1 MSHQKRDFKS
11 WLHFFLGFYTP
22 PEFVLIILKF
32 FTGGRFK
39 ELLRPLSSK
48 SDQIKAA
55 YKTHRV
61 RFFVIM
67 GTIYAVILFFIGFFF
82 FESRKPQPIFIDF
95 FVSAPTNEPDPD
107 DRKPLIV
114 EFEGSAAPLEMADK
128 EISGGITINPP
139 MPGIWRWIGD
149 DTLVFTAENAWKIG
163 SRYTVNLGKNLFP
176 RHIRTNNSFAFNI
189 EDFSLVEGD
198 TEFYIDPEDSAVKRV
213 TAGIKANYPIDSA
226 SLENSIRIE
235 PQISADS
242 GSLQKR
248 LYQYTVNYSED
259 RTEAYIVS
267 EALGMPSRSVPMKIT
282 VQKGVKDATG
292 NGSPGSELSF
302 TVEIPGMANYASVQD
317 LSQELVRNA
326 EEKYDQV
333 IVLSTKGTI
342 DEQELAKNIGV
353 WELPVDLPELPGL
366 KAVKNYDWYSA
377 DRVVDEVLALSRKI
391 DLDVIPGELKYNS
404 VNSFKFT
411 TDPGRYVYIKLNR
424 GTKFYGGY
432 YLSEP
437 YETVFQVKRFPREL
451 TILSEGAIL
460 SFSGDKRLPMMT
472 RGISEVSFNIG
483 RIRPDDINH
492 LVSQTSGDISNLY
505 FRNYTFNY
513 NNITEQYT
521 EKTNIILKDERDIG
535 YFSFDFARYLANI
548 PAQNLRH
555 GFFIF
560 TVQGEG
566 SNEDFQDRRLIMITD
581 LGFYVKT
588 NADNTKEIF
597 VQSIATG
604 RPVAGAT
611 VNVLGLNGNPI
622 VSTYTGID
630 GHAQIPELSDFK
642 NNLAPTVYTVRLGED
657 MSFMPYFASGRNL
670 DYSSFDIGGIQGA
683 DDPKTLRAFIF
694 SDRGIYRPGDE
705 IRIGLAVKAGD
716 WKLNLA
722 RTPLEFLV
730 TDPRGAEI
738 FNKRISLSPEGM
750 EEIRF
755 STQNWSPTGAY
766 TGTLY
771 VIRERENRNEER
783 IYLGSETIKVEE
795 FLPDS
800 LNVTAVLNAHQG
812 GIPQTGWIAPGSL
825 EATVTV
831 RNLFGTAAA
840 GNDVKAQINLTPGRQ
855 YFRQYQDYQFQDPYQ
870 TKNSFQEFLGTITT
884 NDEGTAV
891 FPLNLAKFEKATFS
905 LSFYAEA
912 FEKGSGRNVS
922 ARTQVYVSPLPHL
935 IGFKA
940 DGNLNYVQHNTTRLL
955 SFIAV
960 NPQLEKISV
969 DDITFNLT
977 ELRYVSVLVKQP
989 NGTYKY
995 QSVQKEYPVS
1005 SEKAGIPA
1013 EGYSY
1018 RLPTDTSGEFRLTL
1032 TGSDG
1037 LEYNNIVFTVAGTG
1051 NLARSLNRTAE
1062 LELTLNKSDFS
1073 AGETIQLMIK
1083 APYQGAGLITIERD
1097 KVYAYKWFQGTGETT
1112 MQSITVPAELE
1123 GNGYVNV
1130 QFTRAQDSPEIFMS
1144 PFSYGTLPISISK
1157 ENRTNRISLD
1167 ISSDTKPG
1175 RPFSIKYSTNKPGK
1189 IIIYAVDEGILQLA
1203 QYRTPDPIDFF
1214 FKKRAL
1220 EVRTAGIMD
1229 LILPRFSIVQSMGAM
1244 GGGEGFD
1251 EIAGNLNPFKR
1262 KQNAPV
1268 AFWSGIINA
1277 DSVQREIFY
1286 TPPDYFNGTLRVMA
1300 VSISD
1305 DAVGSAEERSL
1316 VRSTFIIS
1324 PNTPMM
1330 AAPGDEFAISLT
1342 VTNNQKGVGDAGKV
1356 RLTAEASPHIS
1367 ISGGSFD
1374 MAIPEGKSHTLN
1386 IPVKAAGP
1394 LGAAEI
1400 KFIASD
1406 AHDTSPNA
1414 ERSELSAYLSIR
1426 PAVPYRVS
1434 LSSGALKNK
1443 SAEIPVERQ
1452 LYEEFHTR
1460 EVSLSYLPTGM
1471 AKGLYFY
1478 LDNFPYGC
1486 SEQLISAA
1494 FPFLY
1499 PQLFFEF
1506 GFTRQETEEG
1516 IYRIIGIL
1524 QARLKEDGSV
1534 GMWTAQSYSSP
1545 LITVYAAHFLTEAR
1559 NAGYYVPA
1567 TFMQA
1572 VLEGVQAIVQDDK
1585 NSWDSLSARAYAIY
1599 ILTLNEIVTTPL
1611 VESLKRDINRYRR
1624 EAETEL
1630 PGLYLAGTYALLKK
1644 NSDASALLGRIKRT
1658 MTKDASYRYTDEL
1671 MYNAVYL
1678 SIIAQHFPNRL
1689 RDISED
1695 LLQGIAGQLEHQ
1707 AYTTISAN
1715 YALMAI
1721 NAYLKVAPTAK
1732 TGNFTVLEMFKDNQ
1746 RRPLTLEGTT
1756 LFSAPFSAEAQKISI
1771 ENKDQSNLFY
1781 QINTAGFDRELPS
1794 AEIKNGIEVFREYL
1808 DGSGKVIDSA
1818 QIGDIVRVKLNV
1830 RSLGAQINDVALVDL
1845 LPAGLEADIPSVRE
1859 AAGGGAGGNSW
1870 RPDYVDIRED
1880 RIVLYGTAGR
1890 QISTFTYQA
1899 RAINA
1904 GSFTSPPLFAEAM
1917 YDKSIWALRPQTQL
1931 IIVKSD

>member
-1 MSHQKRDFKS
+1 MPFQKKDIKS
-11 WLHFFLGFYTP
+11 LLHFFLGYYTP
-22 PEFVLIILKF
+22 PEFVPVIIKF
-32 FTGGRFK
+32 FTDGRYK
-39 ELLRPLSSK
+39 ELLNRLLLP
-48 SDQIKAA
+48 IKTV
-55 YKTHRV
+55 YKTRKV
-61 RFFVIM
+61 LFFVIT
-67 GTIYAVILFFIGFFF
+67 GTIYALILFFIGFLF
-82 FESRKPQPIFIDF
+82 FESRKPQPILLHFS
-95 FVSAPTNEPDPD
+95 VSDPTNEPNPD

-128 EISGGITINPP
+128 EISGGITMNPP

-149 DTLVFTAENAWKIG
+149 DTLMFTAEEAWKVG
-163 SRYTVNLGKNLFP
+163 GRYTVYLGQTLFP
-176 RHIRTNNSFAFNI
+176 RHIRTNKSFTFNI
-189 EDFSLVEGD
+189 EDFSLVKGD
-198 TEFYIDPEDSAVKRV
+198 MEFYIDPEDSAIKRV
-213 TAGIKANYPIDSA
+213 TASVKANYPIDA
-226 SLENSIRIE
+226 TSLEKGIRIE

-248 LYQYTVNYSED
+248 LYQYTVNYSDD

-267 EALGMPSRSVPMKIT
+267 EALGMPSRSVDMKIT
-282 VQKGVKDATG
+282 VQKGVRDASG

-302 TVEIPGMANYASVQD
+302 IVEIPGMANFAAVQD
-317 LSQELVRNA
+317 LSQELVRGTD
-326 EEKYDQV
+326 EKYDQV
-333 IVLSTKGTI
+333 IILTTTGTI
-342 DEQELAKNIGV
+342 DEQELAKNISA
-353 WELPVDLPELPGL
+353 WELPVDLPELPGI

-377 DRVVDEVLALSRKI
+377 DRVVDEVLALSRKV
-391 DLDVIPGELKYNS
+391 DLEAIPAELKYNS

-411 TDPGRYVYIKLNR
+411 ADPERYVYIKLNR

-451 TILSEGAIL
+451 TILSEGTIL
-460 SFSGDKRLPMMT
+460 SFSGEKRLSMMT
-472 RGISEVSFNIG
+472 RGIGEVSFNIG

-492 LVSQTSGDISNLY
+492 LVSQTSGDLSKLH
-505 FRNYTFNY
+505 FRTYTFDY

-521 EKTNIILKDERDIG
+521 EKTKIALNDERDIG
-535 YFSFDFARYLANI
+535 YFSFDFSKYLANI

-560 TVQGEG
+560 TVQGEMP
-566 SNEDFQDRRLIMITD
+566 NEDFQDRRLIMITD

-604 RPVAGAT
+604 RPVGGAAVT
-611 VNVLGLNGNPI
+611 VLGLNGNPI

-630 GHAQIPELSDFK
+630 GHAQIQDLSGYR

-657 MSFMPYFASGRNL
+657 MSFMPYYSPGRSL
-670 DYSSFDIGGIQGA
+670 DYSSFDVGGIQGA

-694 SDRGIYRPGDE
+694 SDRGLYRPGDE
-705 IRIGLAVKAGD
+705 IRMGLAVKSGD

-738 FNKRISLSPEGM
+738 YNKRISLSPEGV

-755 STQNWSPTGAY
+755 STQNWSPTGIY
-766 TGTLY
+766 TATLY
-771 VIRERENRNEER
+771 VMRERENQNEER

-795 FLPDS
+795 FLPDT
-800 LNVTAVLNAHQG
+800 LNVTAVLNSRQG
-812 GIPQTGWIAPGSL
+812 GILPQTGWIAPGEL
-825 EATVTV
+825 EALVTV
-831 RNLFGTAAA
+831 RNLFGTAAE
-840 GNDVKAQINLTPGRQ
+840 GSDVKAQINLTPGHQ

-870 TKNSFQEFLGTITT
+870 TKNSFQEFLGTLTT
-884 NDEGTAV
+884 NEEGNAV
-891 FPLNLAKFEKATFS
+891 FPLSLTKFEKATFN

-940 DGNLNYVQHNTTRLL
+940 DGNLDYVQQNAVRLL
-955 SFIAV
+955 SFIAID
-960 NPQLEKISV
+960 PQLERISV
-969 DDITFNLT
+969 ENITLNLT

-995 QSVQKEYPVS
+995 QSVRKEYPVS
-1005 SEKAGIPA
+1005 SEKISIEA
-1013 EGYSY
+1013 EGCSY
-1018 RLPTDTSGEFRLTL
+1018 QLPTAAPGEFRLSL
-1032 TGSDG
+1032 IGQDD
-1037 LEYNNIVFTVAGTG
+1037 LEYNAISFTVAGTG

-1073 AGETIQLMIK
+1073 AGETIELMIK
-1083 APYQGAGLITIERD
+1083 APYKGAGLITIERD

-1112 MQSITVPAELE
+1112 LQSIPIPAALE

-1130 QFTRAQDSPEIFMS
+1130 QFTRAQDSPEIFMA
-1144 PFSYGTLPISISK
+1144 PFSYGAVPISISK

-1167 ISSDTKPG
+1167 IPSDAKPG
-1175 RPFSIKYSTNKPGK
+1175 KPFPIKYSTSKPGK

-1203 QYRTPDPIDFF
+1203 RYRTPDPIDFF

-1229 LILPRFSIVQSMGAM
+1229 LVLPRFSIIQSMGAM

-1262 KQNAPV
+1262 KQNAPA
-1268 AFWSGIINA
+1268 AFWSGIITA
-1277 DSVQREIFY
+1277 DSQEREIVY

-1300 VSISD
+1300 VAVSE
-1305 DAVGSAEERSL
+1305 DAVGSIEERSL

-1324 PNTPMM
+1324 PNAPMM

-1342 VTNNQKGVGDAGKV
+1342 LTNNQKGVGTAGKV
-1356 RLTAEASPHIS
+1356 RLKAEPSPHIS
-1367 ISGGSFD
+1367 ISGDTSFD
-1374 MAIPEGKSHTLN
+1374 LAVPEGKSHTLS

-1400 KFIASD
+1400 KFTASD
-1406 AHDTSPNA
+1406 ANDTALNA
-1414 ERSELSAYLSIR
+1414 EKSELTAYLSVR
-1426 PAVPYRVS
+1426 PALPYRVS

-1443 SAEIPVERQ
+1443 SAEIPVDRQ
-1452 LYEEFHTR
+1452 IYEEFHTR
-1460 EVSLSYLPTGM
+1460 DVSLSYLPVGM

-1486 SEQLISAA
+1486 SEQLVSAT

-1499 PQLFFEF
+1499 PQLFSEF
-1506 GFTRQETEEG
+1506 GFTRREAEEG
-1516 IYRIIGIL
+1516 IYRVIGIL
-1524 QARLKEDGSV
+1524 QARLKEDGSL
-1534 GMWTAQSYSSP
+1534 GMWTSQSYASP

-1559 NAGYYVPA
+1559 NAGYYISPA
-1567 TFMQA
+1567 FMQKVLAGVRA
-1572 VLEGVQAIVQDDK
+1572 VVENGTT
-1585 NSWDSLSARAYAIY
+1585 SWYGLSNRAYGIY

-1611 VESLKRDINRYRR
+1611 AESLKKDISRYRR

-1630 PGLYLAGTYALLKK
+1630 PGLYLAATYTLLKK
-1644 NSDASALLGRIKRT
+1644 NSDASAILGRIKRT
-1658 MTKDASYRYTDEL
+1658 MTKDDSYRYTDNL

-1678 SIIAQHFPNRL
+1678 NIIARHFPDRL
-1689 RDISED
+1689 RGISEE
-1695 LLQGIAGQLEHQ
+1695 LLESMADELEQ
-1707 AYTTISAN
+1707 RVYTTISAN

-1721 NAYLKVAPTAK
+1721 NAYLKAAPAAG
-1732 TGNFTVLEMFKDNQ
+1732 TGNFTVLEILKDS
-1746 RRPLTLEGTT
+1746 RRRQLNPEGVV
-1756 LFSAPFSAEAQKISI
+1756 LFSAPFSAEAQKINI
-1771 ENKDQSNLFY
+1771 ENREQNNLFY
-1781 QINTAGFDRELPS
+1781 QINTSGFDRELPA
-1794 AEIKNGIEVFREYL
+1794 AETKNGMEVFREYL
-1808 DGSGKVIDSA
+1808 DEAGNVINSA
-1818 QIGDIVRVKLNV
+1818 RIGDIVQVKLNI
-1830 RSLGAQINDVALVDL
+1830 RGLGAHKINDVALVDL
-1845 LPAGLEADIPSVRE
+1845 LPAGLEADIASIRE
-1859 AAGGGAGGNSW
+1859 AGGSAW

-1880 RIVLYGTAGR
+1880 RLVLYGTVSR
-1890 QISTFTYQA
+1890 QISTFTYRT
-1899 RAINA
+1899 RAVNS

-1917 YDKSIWALRPQTQL
+1917 YDKSVWALRPQAPLT
-1931 IIVKSD
+1931 IAGNE